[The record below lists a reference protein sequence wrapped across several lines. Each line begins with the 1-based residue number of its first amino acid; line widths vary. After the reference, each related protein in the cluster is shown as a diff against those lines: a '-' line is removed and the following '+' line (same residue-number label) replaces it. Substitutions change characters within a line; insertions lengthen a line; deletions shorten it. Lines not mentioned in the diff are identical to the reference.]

1 MVWREGINM
10 SYDID
15 LLAVTNNKVDYLRF
29 KEHVKKH
36 NVSPI
41 TMEIFNVLGEYWD
54 NYPTRAA
61 VDLREFR
68 TFFFIVKGKKI
79 KDPALYEIAFD
90 NLEKALTEPTPII
103 KDLLAKLIETDY
115 ATQIYDVC
123 LKIGI
128 GHEGDLLTIEE
139 MLNQY
144 KKEIGA
150 SVEKDDVFVK
160 PSLDYLS
167 SVVAS
172 GGLSWRL
179 KELNISLGP
188 LRKGDFVIVAAR
200 PETGK
205 TTFTASEASHM
216 LTQLQ
221 PDEHVIWINN
231 EEASN
236 KVMMRVIQ
244 AAHQVTSSELLGDPA
259 TFETKFK
266 SIGGERFLILDDDS
280 GIKTVNKINMLFK
293 EFKPGLIIFDQLDKV
308 HGFSY
313 EAREDLRI
321 GKLYEWARDVAKEYC
336 PVIAISQVDG
346 TGEGE
351 KWIQMNQLRG
361 SKTDKIGEADA
372 IITIGKSNEPG
383 MDLQRFIH
391 VPKNKLFGGK
401 DTLEAHRHGCFEVD
415 IEPAKAR
422 YISKWRT

>member
-1 MVWREGINM
+1 M

-15 LLAVTNNKVDYLRF
+15 LLVVTSNKDTYNRF

-41 TMEIFNVLGEYWD
+41 TLEIFNVLGEYWD
-54 NYPTRAA
+54 NYPTRTEINYS
-61 VDLREFR
+61 EFR
-68 TFFFIVKGKKI
+68 TFFSIVKGSKV
-79 KDPALYEIAFD
+79 KDPSAYEVAFD
-90 NLEKALTEPTPII
+90 NLKDALDKPSPIV
-103 KDLLAKLIETDY
+103 KDLLGKLIETDY

-123 LKIGI
+123 LKIGT
-128 GHEGDLLTIEE
+128 GMGGELESIEP
-139 MLNQY
+139 MLNAY
-144 KKEIGA
+144 KKEIGT

-167 SVVAS
+167 GVVAS
-172 GGLSWRL
+172 GGLRWRL
-179 KELNISLGP
+179 KELNVALGP
-188 LRKGDFVIVAAR
+188 IRKGDFIIVAAR

-205 TTFTASEASHM
+205 TTFTASEASYM
-216 LTQLQ
+216 MTQLQ

-244 AAHQVTSSELLGDPA
+244 SYHGVTTGDLLDNAATYEKEFISNGGD
-259 TFETKFK
+259 
-266 SIGGERFLILDDDS
+266 RFLVLDDDS
-280 GIKTVNKINMLFK
+280 GIKSAIKIARLFK
-293 EFKPGLIIFDQLDKV
+293 EYKPGLIIFDQLDKV
-308 HGFSY
+308 HGFKQD
-313 EAREDLRI
+313 REDLRI
-321 GKLYEWARDVAKEYC
+321 GQLYEWARDVAKEYC

-372 IITIGKSNEPG
+372 IITIGKSNEPA

-391 VPKNKLFGGK
+391 VPKNKLFGGAE
-401 DTLEAHRHGCFEVD
+401 TLEAHRHGCFEVE
-415 IEPAKAR
+415 IEPSKAR
-422 YISKWRT
+422 YVSKWKIK

>member
-1 MVWREGINM
+1 M

-15 LLAVTNNKVDYLRF
+15 LLVVTSNKDTYNRF

-41 TMEIFNVLGEYWD
+41 TLEIFNVLGEYWD
-54 NYPTRAA
+54 NYPTRTEINYS
-61 VDLREFR
+61 EFR
-68 TFFFIVKGKKI
+68 TFFSIVKGRKV
-79 KDPALYEIAFD
+79 KDPSAYEVAFD
-90 NLEKALTEPTPII
+90 NLKDALDKPSPIV
-103 KDLLAKLIETDY
+103 KDLLGKLIETDY

-123 LKIGI
+123 LKIGT
-128 GHEGDLLTIEE
+128 GMGGELESIEP
-139 MLNQY
+139 MLNAY
-144 KKEIGA
+144 KKEIGT

-167 SVVAS
+167 GVVAS
-172 GGLSWRL
+172 GGLRWRL
-179 KELNISLGP
+179 KELNVALGP
-188 LRKGDFVIVAAR
+188 IRKGDFIIVAAR

-205 TTFTASEASHM
+205 TTFTASEASYM
-216 LTQLQ
+216 MTQLQ

-244 AAHQVTSSELLGDPA
+244 SFNQVTSSELLSDPTTCESAFIAGGGD
-259 TFETKFK
+259 
-266 SIGGERFLILDDDS
+266 RFLILDDDS
-280 GIKTVNKINMLFK
+280 GIKSVTKIARLFK
-293 EFKPGLIIFDQLDKV
+293 EYKPGLIIFDQLDKV
-308 HGFSY
+308 HGFKQD
-313 EAREDLRI
+313 REDLRI
-321 GKLYEWARDVAKEYC
+321 GQLYEWARDVAKDYC

-372 IITIGKSNEPG
+372 IITIGKSNEPA

-391 VPKNKLFGGK
+391 VPKNKLFGGAE
-401 DTLEAHRHGCFEVD
+401 TLEAHRHGCFEVE
-415 IEPAKAR
+415 IEPSKAR
-422 YISKWRT
+422 YVSKWKTK

>member
-1 MVWREGINM
+1 M

-15 LLAVTNNKVDYLRF
+15 LLAVTSNKDTYNRF

-41 TMEIFNVLGEYWD
+41 TLEIFNVLGEYWD
-54 NYPTRAA
+54 NYPTRTEINYP
-61 VDLREFR
+61 EFR
-68 TFFFIVKGKKI
+68 TFFSIVKGRKV
-79 KDPALYEIAFD
+79 KDPSAYEVAFD
-90 NLEKALTEPTPII
+90 NLKDALDKPSPIV
-103 KDLLAKLIETDY
+103 KDLLGKLIETDY

-123 LKIGI
+123 LKIGT
-128 GHEGDLLTIEE
+128 GMGGDLESIEPL
-139 MLNQY
+139 LNAY
-144 KKEIGA
+144 KKEVGA

-167 SVVAS
+167 GVVAS
-172 GGLSWRL
+172 GGLNWRL
-179 KELNISLGP
+179 KELNVALGP
-188 LRKGDFVIVAAR
+188 IRKGDFIIIAAR

-205 TTFTASEASHM
+205 TTFTASEASYM
-216 LTQLQ
+216 MTQLQ

-244 AAHQVTSSELLGDPA
+244 AFHQVTSSDLLANPKVLEAAFIAG
-259 TFETKFK
+259 
-266 SIGGERFLILDDDS
+266 GGERFLILDDDS
-280 GIKTVNKINMLFK
+280 GIKSVHKIATLFK
-293 EFKPGLIIFDQLDKV
+293 EYKPGLIIFDQLDKV
-308 HGFSY
+308 HGFKQD
-313 EAREDLRI
+313 REDLRI
-321 GKLYEWARDVAKEYC
+321 GQLYEWARDVAKEYC

-372 IITIGKSNEPG
+372 IVTIGKSNEPG

-391 VPKNKLFGGK
+391 VPKNKLFGGP

-415 IEPAKAR
+415 IEPARAR
-422 YISKWRT
+422 YVSKWKTK

>member
-1 MVWREGINM
+1 M

-15 LLAVTNNKVDYLRF
+15 LLVVTSNKDTYNRF

-41 TMEIFNVLGEYWD
+41 TLEIFNVLGEYWD
-54 NYPTRAA
+54 NYPTRTEINYS
-61 VDLREFR
+61 EFR
-68 TFFFIVKGKKI
+68 TFFSIVKGRKV
-79 KDPALYEIAFD
+79 KDPSAYEVAFD
-90 NLEKALTEPTPII
+90 NLKDALDKPSPIV
-103 KDLLAKLIETDY
+103 KDLLGKLIETDY

-123 LKIGI
+123 LKIGT
-128 GHEGDLLTIEE
+128 GMGGELESIEP
-139 MLNQY
+139 MLNAY
-144 KKEIGA
+144 KKEIGT

-167 SVVAS
+167 GVVAS
-172 GGLSWRL
+172 GGLRWRL
-179 KELNISLGP
+179 KELNVALGP
-188 LRKGDFVIVAAR
+188 IRKGDFIIVAAR

-205 TTFTASEASHM
+205 TTFTASEASYM
-216 LTQLQ
+216 MTQLQ

-244 AAHQVTSSELLGDPA
+244 SFNQVTSSELLSDPTTCESSFIAGGGD
-259 TFETKFK
+259 
-266 SIGGERFLILDDDS
+266 RFLILDDDS
-280 GIKTVNKINMLFK
+280 GIKSVTKIARLFK
-293 EFKPGLIIFDQLDKV
+293 EYKPGLIIFDQLDKV
-308 HGFSY
+308 HGFKQD
-313 EAREDLRI
+313 REDLRI
-321 GKLYEWARDVAKEYC
+321 GQLYEWARDVAKDYC

-372 IITIGKSNEPG
+372 IITIGKSNEPA

-391 VPKNKLFGGK
+391 VPKNKLFGGAE
-401 DTLEAHRHGCFEVD
+401 TLEAHRHGCFEVE
-415 IEPAKAR
+415 IEPSKAR
-422 YISKWRT
+422 YVSKWKIK

>member
-1 MVWREGINM
+1 M

-15 LLAVTNNKVDYLRF
+15 LLVVTSNKDTYNRF

-41 TMEIFNVLGEYWD
+41 TLEIFNVLGEYWD
-54 NYPTRAA
+54 NYPTRTE
-61 VDLREFR
+61 LNYPEFR
-68 TFFFIVKGKKI
+68 TFFSIVKGRKL
-79 KDPALYEIAFD
+79 KDPSSYELAFD
-90 NLEKALTEPTPII
+90 NLKDALDKPSPIV
-103 KDLLAKLIETDY
+103 KDLLGKLIETDY

-123 LKIGI
+123 LKIGT
-128 GHEGDLLTIEE
+128 GMGGDLESIEPL
-139 MLNQY
+139 LNAY
-144 KKEIGA
+144 KKEVGA
-150 SVEKDDVFVK
+150 SVDKDDVFVK

-167 SVVAS
+167 STVAS
-172 GGLSWRL
+172 GGLNWRL
-179 KELNISLGP
+179 KELNVALGP
-188 LRKGDFVIVAAR
+188 IRKGDFIIIAAR

-205 TTFTASEASHM
+205 TTFTASEASYM
-216 LTQLQ
+216 MTQLQ
-221 PDEHVIWINN
+221 PDEHVVWINN

-244 AAHQVTSSELLGDPA
+244 AYNQVTSSELLSDPKVH
-259 TFETKFK
+259 ESKFLLG
-266 SIGGERFLILDDDS
+266 GGERFLILDDDS
-280 GIKTVNKINMLFK
+280 GIKSVNKIAMLFK
-293 EFKPGLIIFDQLDKV
+293 EYKPGLIIFDQLDKV
-308 HGFSY
+308 HGFKQD
-313 EAREDLRI
+313 REDLRI
-321 GKLYEWARDVAKEYC
+321 GQLYEWARDLAKEYC

-372 IITIGKSNEPG
+372 IVTIGKSNEPG

-401 DTLEAHRHGCFEVD
+401 ETLEAHRHGCFEVD

-422 YISKWRT
+422 YVSKWKTK

>member
-1 MVWREGINM
+1 M

-15 LLAVTNNKVDYLRF
+15 LLAVTSNKSDYQRF

-36 NVSPI
+36 NVSPV
-41 TMEIFNVLGEYWD
+41 TLEIFNVLGEYWD
-54 NYPTRAA
+54 NYPSRTTI
-61 VDLREFR
+61 DFREFR

-79 KDPALYEIAFD
+79 KDPAMYEIAFD
-90 NLEKALTEPTPII
+90 NLKDALDKPPPITKA
-103 KDLLAKLIETDY
+103 LLAKLIETDY

-123 LKIGI
+123 LKIGT
-128 GHEGDLLTIEE
+128 GHGGDLLSIED
-139 MLNQY
+139 MLNHY

-150 SVEKDDVFVK
+150 SVEKDEVFVK

-167 SVVAS
+167 GVVAS

-188 LRKGDFVIVAAR
+188 LRKGDFVIIAAR

-205 TTFTASEASHM
+205 TTFTASEASYM
-216 LTQLQ
+216 MSQLQ

-244 AAHQVTSSELLGDPA
+244 ATSQVTSSELLANPA
-259 TFETKFK
+259 TYESVFLLK
-266 SIGGERFLILDDDS
+266 GGDRFLILDDDS
-280 GIKTVNKINMLFK
+280 GIKTVNKISMLFK

-308 HGFSY
+308 HGFEY
-313 EAREDLRI
+313 EVREDLRI

-372 IITIGKSNEPG
+372 IVTIGKSNEPG

-391 VPKNKLFGGK
+391 VPKNKLFGGP
-401 DTLEAHRHGCFEVD
+401 DTLEAHRHGCFEVE

-422 YISKWRT
+422 YVSKWKTRH

>member
-1 MVWREGINM
+1 M

-15 LLAVTNNKVDYLRF
+15 LLVVTSNKDTYNRF

-41 TMEIFNVLGEYWD
+41 TLEIFNVLGEYWD
-54 NYPTRAA
+54 NYPTRTEINYS
-61 VDLREFR
+61 EFR
-68 TFFFIVKGKKI
+68 TFFSIVKGRKV
-79 KDPALYEIAFD
+79 KDPSAYEVAFD
-90 NLEKALTEPTPII
+90 NLKDALDKPSPIV
-103 KDLLAKLIETDY
+103 KDLLGKLIETDY

-123 LKIGI
+123 LKIGT
-128 GHEGDLLTIEE
+128 GMGGELESIEP
-139 MLNQY
+139 MLNAY
-144 KKEIGA
+144 KKEIGT

-167 SVVAS
+167 GVVAS
-172 GGLSWRL
+172 GGLRWRL
-179 KELNISLGP
+179 KELNVALGP
-188 LRKGDFVIVAAR
+188 IRKGDFIIVAAR

-205 TTFTASEASHM
+205 TTFTASEASYM
-216 LTQLQ
+216 MTQLQ

-244 AAHQVTSSELLGDPA
+244 SFNQVTSSELLSDPTTCESAFIAGGGD
-259 TFETKFK
+259 
-266 SIGGERFLILDDDS
+266 RFLILDDDS
-280 GIKTVNKINMLFK
+280 GIKSVTKIARLFK
-293 EFKPGLIIFDQLDKV
+293 EYKPGLIIFDQLDKV
-308 HGFSY
+308 HGFKQD
-313 EAREDLRI
+313 REDLRI
-321 GKLYEWARDVAKEYC
+321 GQLYEWARDVAKDYC

-372 IITIGKSNEPG
+372 IITIGKSNEPA

-391 VPKNKLFGGK
+391 VPKNKLFGGAE
-401 DTLEAHRHGCFEVD
+401 TLEAHRHGCFEVE
-415 IEPAKAR
+415 IEPSKAR
-422 YISKWRT
+422 YVSKWKIK

>member
-1 MVWREGINM
+1 M

-15 LLAVTNNKVDYLRF
+15 LLVVTSNKDTYNRF

-41 TMEIFNVLGEYWD
+41 TLEIFNVLGEYWD
-54 NYPTRAA
+54 NYPTRTEINYP
-61 VDLREFR
+61 EFR
-68 TFFFIVKGKKI
+68 TFFSIVKGRKI
-79 KDPALYEIAFD
+79 KDPSSYELAFD
-90 NLEKALTEPTPII
+90 NLKDALDKPSPIV
-103 KDLLAKLIETDY
+103 KDLLGKLIETDY

-123 LKIGI
+123 LKIGT
-128 GHEGDLLTIEE
+128 GMGGDLESIEPL
-139 MLNQY
+139 LNAY
-144 KKEIGA
+144 KKEVGA
-150 SVEKDDVFVK
+150 SVDKDDVFVK

-167 SVVAS
+167 STVAS
-172 GGLSWRL
+172 GGLNWRL
-179 KELNISLGP
+179 KELNVALGP
-188 LRKGDFVIVAAR
+188 IRKGDFIIIAAR

-205 TTFTASEASHM
+205 TTFTASEASYM
-216 LTQLQ
+216 MTQLQ
-221 PDEHVIWINN
+221 PDEHVVWINN

-244 AAHQVTSSELLGDPA
+244 AYNQVTSSELLSDPKVH
-259 TFETKFK
+259 ESKFLLG
-266 SIGGERFLILDDDS
+266 GGERFLILDDDS
-280 GIKTVNKINMLFK
+280 GIKSTNKIAMLFK
-293 EFKPGLIIFDQLDKV
+293 EYKPGLIIFDQLDKV
-308 HGFSY
+308 HGFKQD
-313 EAREDLRI
+313 REDLRI
-321 GKLYEWARDVAKEYC
+321 GQLYEWARDLAKEYC

-372 IITIGKSNEPG
+372 IVTIGKSNEPG

-401 DTLEAHRHGCFEVD
+401 ETLEAHRHGCFEVD

-422 YISKWRT
+422 YVSKWKTK

>member
-1 MVWREGINM
+1 M

-15 LLAVTNNKVDYLRF
+15 LLVATSNKATYERF
-29 KEHVKKH
+29 KDHVKKH
-36 NVSPI
+36 NVSSV
-41 TMEIFNVLGEYWD
+41 TLELFNAMGEYWES
-54 NYPTRAA
+54 YPLRTE
-61 VDLREFR
+61 VDVAEFK

-79 KDPALYEIAFD
+79 KDPAKYELAFD
-90 NLEKALTEPTPII
+90 NYEKALELEKPIV
-103 KDLLAKLIETDY
+103 KDILAKLIETDY
-115 ATQIYDVC
+115 ATQVYDVC
-123 LKIGI
+123 VKIGT
-128 GHEGDLLTIEE
+128 GRGGDLLSVEE
-139 MLNQY
+139 MLNNY

-150 SVEKDDVFVK
+150 TVEKSEVFVS

-167 SVVAS
+167 STVAS
-172 GGLSWRL
+172 GGLTWRL
-179 KELNISLGP
+179 KELNVALGP
-188 LRKGDFVIVAAR
+188 IRKGDFIIIAAR

-205 TTFTASEASHM
+205 TTFVASEASHM
-216 LTQLQ
+216 MSQLQ

-244 AAHQVTSSELLGDPA
+244 AAYQVTSSELLSDPKMYELGFLAQGGD
-259 TFETKFK
+259 
-266 SIGGERFLILDDDS
+266 RFLILDDDS
-280 GIKTVNKINMLFK
+280 NIKSANKISALFK

-308 HGFSY
+308 HGFQND
-313 EAREDLRI
+313 REDLRI

-336 PVIAISQVDG
+336 PVIAVSQVDG

-361 SKTDKIGEADA
+361 SKTDKVGEADA

-383 MDLQRFIH
+383 MDLQRYIH

-415 IEPAKAR
+415 IEPARAR
-422 YISKWRT
+422 YVSKWKVR

>member
-1 MVWREGINM
+1 M

-15 LLAVTNNKVDYLRF
+15 LLVVTSNKDTYNRF

-54 NYPTRAA
+54 NYPARTEINYS
-61 VDLREFR
+61 EFR
-68 TFFFIVKGKKI
+68 TFFSIVKGRKV
-79 KDPALYEIAFD
+79 KDPSAYEVAFD
-90 NLEKALTEPTPII
+90 NLKDALDKPSPIV
-103 KDLLAKLIETDY
+103 KDLLGKLIQTDY

-123 LKIGI
+123 LKIGT
-128 GHEGDLLTIEE
+128 GMGGDLESIEP
-139 MLNQY
+139 MLNAY
-144 KKEIGA
+144 KKEIGTT
-150 SVEKDDVFVK
+150 VDKQDVFVN
-160 PSLDYLS
+160 PSLSYIS
-167 SVVAS
+167 ETVAT
-172 GGLSWRL
+172 GGLRWRL
-179 KELNISLGP
+179 KELNVALGP
-188 LRKGDFVIVAAR
+188 LRKGDFIIVAAR

-205 TTFTASEASHM
+205 TTFTASEASYM
-216 LTQLQ
+216 MTQLQ

-244 AAHQVTSSELLGDPA
+244 SFHGVTTGDLLGNADYYEEE
-259 TFETKFK
+259 FI
-266 SIGGERFLILDDDS
+266 SNGGKRFLVLDDDS
-280 GIKTVNKINMLFK
+280 GVKSAVKIARLFK
-293 EFKPGLIIFDQLDKV
+293 EYKPGLIIFDQLDKV
-308 HGFSY
+308 HGFKQD
-313 EAREDLRI
+313 REDLRI
-321 GKLYEWARDVAKEYC
+321 GQLYEWARDIAKEYC

-372 IITIGKSNEPG
+372 IITIGKSNEPA

-391 VPKNKLFGGK
+391 VPKNKLFGGSE
-401 DTLEAHRHGCFEVD
+401 TLEAHRHGCFEVE

-422 YISKWRT
+422 YVSKWKTK

>member
-1 MVWREGINM
+1 M

-15 LLAVTNNKVDYLRF
+15 LLVVTSNKDTYNRF

-41 TMEIFNVLGEYWD
+41 TLEIFSVLGEYWD
-54 NYPTRAA
+54 NYPTRTE
-61 VDLREFR
+61 LNYPEFR
-68 TFFFIVKGKKI
+68 TFFSIVKGRKL
-79 KDPALYEIAFD
+79 KDPSSYEVAFD
-90 NLEKALTEPTPII
+90 NLKDALDKPSPIV
-103 KDLLAKLIETDY
+103 KDLLGKLIETDY

-123 LKIGI
+123 LKIGT
-128 GHEGDLLTIEE
+128 GMGGDLESIEPL
-139 MLNQY
+139 LNAY
-144 KKEIGA
+144 KKEVGA
-150 SVEKDDVFVK
+150 SVDKDDVFVK

-167 SVVAS
+167 STVAS
-172 GGLSWRL
+172 GGLNWRL
-179 KELNISLGP
+179 KELNVALGP
-188 LRKGDFVIVAAR
+188 IRKGDFIIIAAR

-205 TTFTASEASHM
+205 TTFTASEASYM
-216 LTQLQ
+216 MTQLQ
-221 PDEHVIWINN
+221 PDEHVVWINN

-244 AAHQVTSSELLGDPA
+244 AYNQVTSSELLSDPKVH
-259 TFETKFK
+259 ESKFLL
-266 SIGGERFLILDDDS
+266 GGGQRFLILDDDS
-280 GIKTVNKINMLFK
+280 GIKSTNKIAMLFK
-293 EFKPGLIIFDQLDKV
+293 EYKPGLIIFDQLDKV
-308 HGFSY
+308 HGFKQD
-313 EAREDLRI
+313 REDLRI
-321 GKLYEWARDVAKEYC
+321 GQLYEWARDLAKEYC

-372 IITIGKSNEPG
+372 IVTIGKSNEPG

-401 DTLEAHRHGCFEVD
+401 ETLEAHRHGCFEVD

-422 YISKWRT
+422 YVSKWKTK

>member
-1 MVWREGINM
+1 M

-15 LLAVTNNKVDYLRF
+15 LLAVISNKDNYTRF

-41 TMEIFNVLGEYWD
+41 TLEIFNVLNDYWD
-54 NYPTRAA
+54 NYPARTD
-61 VDLREFR
+61 VDLREFK

-79 KDPALYEIAFD
+79 KDPSVYEVAFD
-90 NLEKALTEPTPII
+90 NLEKALSDPPPII

-123 LKIGI
+123 LKIGT
-128 GHEGDLLTIEE
+128 GQEGDLLSIED
-139 MLNQY
+139 MLNSY

-150 SVEKDDVFVK
+150 SVERDEVFVK
-160 PSLDYLS
+160 PSLSYLS
-167 SVVAS
+167 GVVAS

-179 KELNISLGP
+179 KELNVALGP
-188 LRKGDFVIVAAR
+188 IRKGDFIIVAAR

-205 TTFTASEASHM
+205 TTFTASEASYM
-216 LTQLQ
+216 MTQLQ

-244 AAHQVTSSELLGDPA
+244 ASYQVTSSELLADPA
-259 TFETKFK
+259 TYESAFK
-266 SIGGERFLILDDDS
+266 AIGGDRFLILDDDS
-280 GIKTVNKINMLFK
+280 GIKTVNKISMLFK

-308 HGFSY
+308 HGFDY
-313 EAREDLRI
+313 EVREDLRI

-391 VPKNKLFGGK
+391 VPKNKLFGGA

-422 YISKWRT
+422 YVSKWKTK

>member
-1 MVWREGINM
+1 M

-15 LLAVTNNKVDYLRF
+15 LLVVTSNKDTYNRF

-41 TMEIFNVLGEYWD
+41 TLEIFNVLGEYWD
-54 NYPTRAA
+54 NYPERTDFNYA
-61 VDLREFR
+61 EFR
-68 TFFFIVKGKKI
+68 TFFSIVKGRKL
-79 KDPALYEIAFD
+79 KDPSAYEVAFD
-90 NLEKALTEPTPII
+90 NLKDALDKPSPIV
-103 KDLLAKLIETDY
+103 KDLLGKLIETDY

-123 LKIGI
+123 LKIGTGMGGELESI
-128 GHEGDLLTIEE
+128 EPLL
-139 MLNQY
+139 NAY
-144 KKEIGA
+144 KKEVGS
-150 SVEKDDVFVK
+150 SVEKEDVFVK

-167 SVVAS
+167 STVAS
-172 GGLSWRL
+172 GGLRWRL
-179 KELNISLGP
+179 KELNVALGP
-188 LRKGDFVIVAAR
+188 IRKGDFIIIAAR

-205 TTFTASEASHM
+205 TTFTASEASYM
-216 LTQLQ
+216 MEQLQ

-244 AAHQVTSSELLGDPA
+244 AYSQVTSSELLGNPKRYEED
-259 TFETKFK
+259 FLD
-266 SIGGERFLILDDDS
+266 GGGQRFLILDDDS
-280 GIKTVNKINMLFK
+280 GIKSVHKIATLFK

-308 HGFSY
+308 HGFKQD
-313 EAREDLRI
+313 REDLRI
-321 GKLYEWARDVAKEYC
+321 GQLYEWARDVAKEYC

-372 IITIGKSNEPG
+372 IVTIGKSNEPG

-391 VPKNKLFGGK
+391 VPKNKLFGGAE
-401 DTLEAHRHGCFEVD
+401 TLEAHRHGCFEVD
-415 IEPAKAR
+415 IEPARAR
-422 YISKWRT
+422 YVSKWKTR

>member
-1 MVWREGINM
+1 M

-15 LLAVTNNKVDYLRF
+15 LLVVTSNKDTYNRF

-41 TMEIFNVLGEYWD
+41 TLEIFNVLGEYWD
-54 NYPTRAA
+54 NYPTRTELNYA
-61 VDLREFR
+61 EFR
-68 TFFFIVKGKKI
+68 TFFSIVKGRKI
-79 KDPALYEIAFD
+79 KDPSAYEVAFD
-90 NLEKALTEPTPII
+90 NLKDALDKPSPIV
-103 KDLLAKLIETDY
+103 KDLLGKLIETDY

-123 LKIGI
+123 LKIGT
-128 GHEGDLLTIEE
+128 GMGGDLESIEPL
-139 MLNQY
+139 LNAY
-144 KKEIGA
+144 KKEVGA
-150 SVEKDDVFVK
+150 SVDKDDVFVK

-167 SVVAS
+167 STVAS
-172 GGLSWRL
+172 GGLNWRL
-179 KELNISLGP
+179 KELNVALGP
-188 LRKGDFVIVAAR
+188 IRKGDFIIIAAR

-205 TTFTASEASHM
+205 TTFTASEASYM
-216 LTQLQ
+216 MEQLQ
-221 PDEHVIWINN
+221 PDEHVVWINN

-244 AAHQVTSSELLGDPA
+244 AYSQVTSSELLSDPKVH
-259 TFETKFK
+259 ETKFLMG
-266 SIGGERFLILDDDS
+266 GGERFLILDDDS
-280 GIKTVNKINMLFK
+280 GIKSVHKIAMLFK
-293 EFKPGLIIFDQLDKV
+293 EYKPGLIIFDQLDKV
-308 HGFSY
+308 HGFKQD
-313 EAREDLRI
+313 REDLRI
-321 GKLYEWARDVAKEYC
+321 GQLYEWARDLAKEYC

-372 IITIGKSNEPG
+372 IVTIGKSNEPG

-401 DTLEAHRHGCFEVD
+401 ETLEAHRHGCFEVD

-422 YISKWRT
+422 YVSKWKTK

>member
-1 MVWREGINM
+1 M

-15 LLAVTNNKVDYLRF
+15 LLVVTSNKDTYNRF

-41 TMEIFNVLGEYWD
+41 TLEIFNVLGEYWD
-54 NYPTRAA
+54 NYPTRTEINYP
-61 VDLREFR
+61 EFR
-68 TFFFIVKGKKI
+68 TFFSIVKGRKL
-79 KDPALYEIAFD
+79 KDPSSYEVAFD
-90 NLEKALTEPTPII
+90 NLKDALDNPPPIVKAL
-103 KDLLAKLIETDY
+103 LGKLIETDY

-123 LKIGI
+123 LKIGT
-128 GHEGDLLTIEE
+128 GMGGDLESIEPL
-139 MLNQY
+139 LNAY
-144 KKEIGA
+144 KKEVGA

-167 SVVAS
+167 STVAS
-172 GGLSWRL
+172 GGLNWRL
-179 KELNISLGP
+179 KELNVALGP
-188 LRKGDFVIVAAR
+188 IRKGDFIIIAAR

-205 TTFTASEASHM
+205 TTFTASEASYM
-216 LTQLQ
+216 MTQLQ
-221 PDEHVIWINN
+221 PDEHVVWINN

-244 AAHQVTSSELLGDPA
+244 AYNQVTSSELLSDPKVH
-259 TFETKFK
+259 ESKFLLG
-266 SIGGERFLILDDDS
+266 GGERFLILDDDS
-280 GIKTVNKINMLFK
+280 GIKSTNKIAMLFK
-293 EFKPGLIIFDQLDKV
+293 EYKPGLIIFDQLDKV
-308 HGFSY
+308 HGFKQD
-313 EAREDLRI
+313 REDLRI
-321 GKLYEWARDVAKEYC
+321 GQLYEWARDLAKEYC

-372 IITIGKSNEPG
+372 IVTIGKSNEPG

-401 DTLEAHRHGCFEVD
+401 ETLEAHRHGCFEVD

-422 YISKWRT
+422 YVSKWKTK

>member
-1 MVWREGINM
+1 M

-15 LLAVTNNKVDYLRF
+15 LLVVTSNKDTYNRF

-41 TMEIFNVLGEYWD
+41 TLEIFNVLGEYWD
-54 NYPTRAA
+54 NYPTRTEINYP
-61 VDLREFR
+61 EFR
-68 TFFFIVKGKKI
+68 TFFSIVKGRKI
-79 KDPALYEIAFD
+79 KDPSSYELAFD
-90 NLEKALTEPTPII
+90 NLKDALDKPSPIV
-103 KDLLAKLIETDY
+103 KDLLGKLIETDY

-123 LKIGI
+123 LKIGT
-128 GHEGDLLTIEE
+128 GMGGDLESIEPL
-139 MLNQY
+139 LNAY
-144 KKEIGA
+144 KKEVGA
-150 SVEKDDVFVK
+150 SVDKDDVFVK

-167 SVVAS
+167 STVAS
-172 GGLSWRL
+172 GGLNWRL
-179 KELNISLGP
+179 KELNVALGP
-188 LRKGDFVIVAAR
+188 IRKGDFIIIAAR

-205 TTFTASEASHM
+205 TTFTASEASYM
-216 LTQLQ
+216 MNQLQ
-221 PDEHVIWINN
+221 PDEHVVWINN

-244 AAHQVTSSELLGDPA
+244 AFSQVTSGELLGNPKLYES
-259 TFETKFK
+259 TFI
-266 SIGGERFLILDDDS
+266 SNGGDRFLILDDDS
-280 GIKTVNKINMLFK
+280 GIKSVQKIATLFK
-293 EFKPGLIIFDQLDKV
+293 MYKPGLIIFDQLDKV
-308 HGFSY
+308 HGFKQD
-313 EAREDLRI
+313 REDLRI
-321 GKLYEWARDVAKEYC
+321 GQLYEWARDLAKEYC

-372 IITIGKSNEPG
+372 IVTIGKSNEPG

-401 DTLEAHRHGCFEVD
+401 ETLEAHRHGCFEVD

-422 YISKWRT
+422 YVSKWKTK

>member
-1 MVWREGINM
+1 M

-15 LLAVTNNKVDYLRF
+15 LLVVTSNKDTYNRF

-41 TMEIFNVLGEYWD
+41 TLEIFNVLGEYWD
-54 NYPTRAA
+54 NYPTRTEINYP
-61 VDLREFR
+61 EFR
-68 TFFFIVKGKKI
+68 TFFSIVKGRKL
-79 KDPALYEIAFD
+79 KDPSSYEVAFD
-90 NLEKALTEPTPII
+90 NLKDALDKPSPIV
-103 KDLLAKLIETDY
+103 KDLLGKLIETDY

-123 LKIGI
+123 LKIGT
-128 GHEGDLLTIEE
+128 GMGGDLESIEPL
-139 MLNQY
+139 LNAY
-144 KKEIGA
+144 KKEVGA
-150 SVEKDDVFVK
+150 SVDKDDVFVK

-167 SVVAS
+167 STVAS
-172 GGLSWRL
+172 GGLNWRL
-179 KELNISLGP
+179 KELNVALGP
-188 LRKGDFVIVAAR
+188 IRKGDFIIIAAR

-205 TTFTASEASHM
+205 TTFTASEASYM
-216 LTQLQ
+216 MEQLQ
-221 PDEHVIWINN
+221 PDEHVVWINN

-244 AAHQVTSSELLGDPA
+244 AYSQVTSSELLGNPKRYEED
-259 TFETKFK
+259 FLD
-266 SIGGERFLILDDDS
+266 GGGQRFLILDDDS
-280 GIKTVNKINMLFK
+280 GIKSVNKIAMLFK
-293 EFKPGLIIFDQLDKV
+293 EYKPGLIIFDQLDKV
-308 HGFSY
+308 HGFKQD
-313 EAREDLRI
+313 REDLRI
-321 GKLYEWARDVAKEYC
+321 GQLYEWARDLAKEYC

-372 IITIGKSNEPG
+372 IVTIGKSNEPG

-401 DTLEAHRHGCFEVD
+401 ETLEAHRHGCFEVD

-422 YISKWRT
+422 YVSKWKTK

>member
-1 MVWREGINM
+1 M

-15 LLAVTNNKVDYLRF
+15 LLVVTSNKDTYNRF

-41 TMEIFNVLGEYWD
+41 TLEIFNVLGEYWD
-54 NYPTRAA
+54 NYPTRTEINYP
-61 VDLREFR
+61 EFR
-68 TFFFIVKGKKI
+68 TFFSIVKGRKL
-79 KDPALYEIAFD
+79 KDPSSYEVAFD
-90 NLEKALTEPTPII
+90 NLKDALDKPSPIV
-103 KDLLAKLIETDY
+103 KDLLGKLIETDY

-123 LKIGI
+123 LKIGT
-128 GHEGDLLTIEE
+128 GMGGDLESIEPL
-139 MLNQY
+139 LNAY
-144 KKEIGA
+144 KKEVGA
-150 SVEKDDVFVK
+150 SVDKDDVFVK

-167 SVVAS
+167 STVAS
-172 GGLSWRL
+172 GGLNWRL
-179 KELNISLGP
+179 KELNVALGP
-188 LRKGDFVIVAAR
+188 IRKGDFIIIAAR

-205 TTFTASEASHM
+205 TTFTASEASYM
-216 LTQLQ
+216 MEQLQ
-221 PDEHVIWINN
+221 PDEHVVWINN

-244 AAHQVTSSELLGDPA
+244 AYSQVTSSELLGNPKRYEED
-259 TFETKFK
+259 FLD
-266 SIGGERFLILDDDS
+266 GGGQRFLILDDDS
-280 GIKTVNKINMLFK
+280 GIKSVHKIAMLFK
-293 EFKPGLIIFDQLDKV
+293 EYKPGLIIFDQLDKV
-308 HGFSY
+308 HGFKQD
-313 EAREDLRI
+313 REDLRI
-321 GKLYEWARDVAKEYC
+321 GQLYEWARDLAKEYC

-372 IITIGKSNEPG
+372 IVTIGKSNEPG

-401 DTLEAHRHGCFEVD
+401 ETLEAHRHGCFEVD

-422 YISKWRT
+422 YVSKWKTK

>member
-1 MVWREGINM
+1 M

-15 LLAVTNNKVDYLRF
+15 LLVVTSNKDTYNRF

-54 NYPTRAA
+54 NYPARTEINYS
-61 VDLREFR
+61 EFR
-68 TFFFIVKGKKI
+68 TFFSIVKGRKV
-79 KDPALYEIAFD
+79 KDPSAYEVAFD
-90 NLEKALTEPTPII
+90 NLKDALDKPSPIV
-103 KDLLAKLIETDY
+103 KDLLGKLIQTDY

-123 LKIGI
+123 LKIGT
-128 GHEGDLLTIEE
+128 GMGGDLESIEP
-139 MLNQY
+139 MLNAY
-144 KKEIGA
+144 KKEIGTT
-150 SVEKDDVFVK
+150 VEKQDVFVN
-160 PSLDYLS
+160 PSLSYIS
-167 SVVAS
+167 ETVAT
-172 GGLSWRL
+172 GGLRWRL
-179 KELNISLGP
+179 KELNVALGP
-188 LRKGDFVIVAAR
+188 LRKGDFIIVSAR

-205 TTFTASEASHM
+205 TTFTASEASYM

-244 AAHQVTSSELLGDPA
+244 SFHGVTTGDLLSKADYYEEE
-259 TFETKFK
+259 FI
-266 SIGGERFLILDDDS
+266 SNGGKRFLVLDDDS
-280 GIKTVNKINMLFK
+280 GVKSAVKIARLFK
-293 EFKPGLIIFDQLDKV
+293 EYKPGLIIFDQLDKV
-308 HGFSY
+308 HGFKQD
-313 EAREDLRI
+313 REDLRI
-321 GKLYEWARDVAKEYC
+321 GQLYEWARDIAKEYC

-372 IITIGKSNEPG
+372 IITIGKSNEPA

-391 VPKNKLFGGK
+391 VPKNKLFGGSE
-401 DTLEAHRHGCFEVD
+401 TLEAHRHGCFEVE

-422 YISKWRT
+422 YVSKWKTK